1 MHHIAMDYHL
11 YRLVLVTQR
20 SERNNNNNNNN
31 NKVKVIPVVIGAT
44 GTFSKAFR

>member
-20 SERNNNNNNNN
+20 SERNNNNNN
-31 NKVKVIPVVIGAT
+31 KVKVIPVVIGAT